1 MNDISK
7 KFIQTLKDN
16 YFYLTKENLN
26 EHLRDFAWAN
36 RSIFDLDEMI
46 MSDDQSFKN
55 NLAEL
60 KQDREIIV
68 SELKDYFED

>member
-16 YFYLTKENLN
+16 YFHLTKKNLN